1 MYTRPSKTPSGD
13 AYLNKSIR
21 DTSEQN
27 TLSIYSKNS
36 TIQ

>member
-1 MYTRPSKTPSGD
+1 MYTRPSKTHSGD

-21 DTSEQN
+21 DPSEQN
-27 TLSIYSKNS
+27 PSIYSKNS